1 MVLNLPLDEFIDN
14 THIVTQEKRKIRKP
28 KKGKK
33 KDHLKNTSLGPLGK
47 GNSSTHPRQNY
58 APAKSETTKQKLEK
72 HMQAPPKPIQL
83 PLDYCMQNT

>member
-33 KDHLKNTSLGPLGK
+33 KDHLKNTSLGPL
-47 GNSSTHPRQNY
+47 RQGQRLDT
-58 APAKSETTKQKLEK
+58 SETKLCSNKERNHQTKARKT
-72 HMQAPPKPIQL
+72 HASSP
-83 PLDYCMQNT
+83 